1 MIDQALITGPVCY
14 YEDDDINDF
23 EVLNVKSLEVINGA
37 INFPQNSHQNHENLA
52 KRFQINSPNIG
63 LQFENLLQNVA
74 TAVTY
79 ETFQQWIKL
88 PPEIFYAKILETA
101 ESDDIID
108 LSDELFDYLSSALTV
123 PVGSA
128 DAERGFSILFHSLD
142 SRRSHLNISTIDNI
156 LQIRLNG
163 PPIDQFVCF
172 KFVEDWKK
180 AGHLQSAAQQ
190 PRGIGR
196 KTKNI
201 IESDDPIEN
210 FKKHVE
216 TQKRWERRYEIFVPD
231 PFN

>member
-1 MIDQALITGPVCY
+1 
-14 YEDDDINDF
+14 
-23 EVLNVKSLEVINGA
+23 LEVVNGA
-37 INFPQNSHQNHENLA
+37 IKFPQNSHQNHENLA

-74 TAVTY
+74 TAITY

-88 PPEIFYAKILETA
+88 PPEIFYAKVLETA
-101 ESDDIID
+101 ESDDLID

-180 AGHLQSAAQQ
+180 AGHLQSSARQ
-190 PRGIGR
+190 PRGMGR